1 MTKIKCIS
9 MTDDCVRIFDLI
21 YKIRP
26 SDVSFSKILA
36 VAAQEYIANHKK
48 DNSKISDFI
57 NNDISG
63 SIPAFFCNI
72 EEWKK
77 LIEKI
82 PPSELKKI
90 QVRHRQ
96 IDTIIRKRIEKLL

>member
-1 MTKIKCIS
+1 
-9 MTDDCVRIFDLI
+9 MTDDCVRIFELMN
-21 YKIRP
+21 KIRP
-26 SDVSFSKILA
+26 TDISFSRMLA
-36 VAAQEYIANHKK
+36 VAAQEYVSNHKK
-48 DNSKISDFI
+48 DNAKISDFI
-57 NNDISG
+57 SNDISG
-63 SIPAFFCNI
+63 NVPDFFCNI
-72 EEWKK
+72 EDWKK